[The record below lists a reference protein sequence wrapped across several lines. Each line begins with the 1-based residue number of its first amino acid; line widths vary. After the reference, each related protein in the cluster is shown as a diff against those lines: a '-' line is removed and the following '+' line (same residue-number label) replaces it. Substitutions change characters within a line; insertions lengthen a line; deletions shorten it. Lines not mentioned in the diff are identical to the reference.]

1 VLRFLPIT
9 TGSADCMNLI
19 CAVRSALSR
28 YHEGIN
34 GPHCVMTARRG
45 GEARVLSD
53 LSWIFDGA
61 GTAAV
66 AALSGMGAR
75 AAVRYWKP
83 QYSCRA
89 RTTVYTA
96 DPESH
101 MADYRARL
109 DEVVAA
115 ARHNVYFSGPGFG
128 PSSKGEKVALTCVA
142 AIRSALQRGIRV
154 VRVQT
159 TPHAHEF

>member
-1 VLRFLPIT
+1 
-9 TGSADCMNLI
+9 
-19 CAVRSALSR
+19 
-28 YHEGIN
+28 
-34 GPHCVMTARRG
+34 
-45 GEARVLSD
+45 VLSD

-83 QYSCRA
+83 RYSCRA

-96 DPESH
+96 GPESH

-128 PSSKGEKVALTCVA
+128 PSSKGEKAALTCVA
-142 AIRSALQRGIRV
+142 AIRSAFQRGIRV

-159 TPHAHEF
+159 TPHAHEFWMNQLKALLGEVPDLLSCGCSWSRRRRRWPGCAPSTWTTPRAASLSS